1 MPKVQWNI
9 LYLRAIT
16 TNTCELLIVLL
27 ANIFTTIE
35 KDMKN
40 GTMVD
45 ELDLKILK
53 LLQSDAKLTAKNLW
67 DKIALSQTPVYERIK
82 KLEKNG
88 VIKKYV
94 ALLEPE
100 KLDRGLIVFMN
111 ITIGEHKIG
120 GREELIE
127 TISQLD
133 EVIELFH
140 TSGQFDFVAKVR
152 VSNVAS
158 YRDFLVQKMSMIDN
172 IKNIVSHMVLE
183 EIKYS
188 TALNI

>member
-1 MPKVQWNI
+1 
-9 LYLRAIT
+9 
-16 TNTCELLIVLL
+16 
-27 ANIFTTIE
+27 
-35 KDMKN
+35 MKN

-53 LLQSDAKLTAKNLW
+53 LLQSDAKLTAKNLG

-111 ITIGEHKIG
+111 ITIGEHKVG
-120 GREELIE
+120 SRDELIE
-127 TISQLD
+127 TISNLD

-152 VSNVAS
+152 VSNVSA